1 MLDRLTFQIRIPFLS
16 TPCLVV
22 AMNFGLTFQ
31 PVRSIVIVGGGTA
44 GWMAATYLAR
54 KLAHLRLS
62 ITVIESSAIGT
73 VGVGEATVPAIR
85 DFFAAVELGE
95 PEVLRETEGT
105 IKYGI
110 RFAGWKQADHAFFHP
125 FGLYGVPARG
135 VAFHHY
141 WLKRRAAGDPT
152 PLDHYCLCTQLAERG
167 LFLPPNDRPQND
179 LGVFNFAVHFDA
191 SKFAGLLSRL
201 ATANGVAHIDS
212 RIEHV
217 GIDAASGHVASVTLD
232 DGRVVEGD
240 LWIDC
245 SGFRSLLLGD
255 ALGVP
260 YVDWRHW
267 LPCDRAVAI
276 PCKAAV
282 AAHKPL
288 TTATARTAGWQWHIP
303 LRHRV
308 GNGHVYCSDYMDDQQ
323 AEDMLVADLEGEALA
338 PPNRLRFTT
347 GHRARF
353 WERNVVG
360 LGLASGFLEPLE
372 STSITLIQSGLER
385 FVALFPDAA
394 MDPRLAATYNR
405 QSVLEFERLRDF
417 LFLHYR
423 SNGRVGEPFWDHM
436 RSLTPPEGLQVK
448 LDAWRAGGEFVR
460 NEWDTFQDPSW
471 LSMYAGF
478 DDLPARYSPLAD
490 QFTGD
495 ELADTF
501 SRMKAAIGATL
512 AHAEPHARFL
522 DRVRA

>member
-1 MLDRLTFQIRIPFLS
+1 MDS
-16 TPCLVV
+16 TAAYPE
-22 AMNFGLTFQ
+22 AD
-31 PVRSIVIVGGGTA
+31 PARAAVRSIVIVGGGTA

-54 KLAHLRLS
+54 KLAHLRLA
-62 ITVIESSAIGT
+62 ITVVDSSAIGT

-95 PEVLRETEGT
+95 PDVLRETEGT

-110 RFAGWKQADHAFFHP
+110 RFADWRQRGHAFFHP

-141 WLKRRAAGDPT
+141 WLKQRAAGDPT
-152 PLDHYCLCTQLAERG
+152 PLGDYCLATQLAEHG

-191 SKFAGLLSRL
+191 SKFAALLRRL
-201 ATANGVAHIDS
+201 ALANGVTHTDA
-212 RIEHV
+212 RIVEVVRDH
-217 GIDAASGHVASVTLD
+217 G
-232 DGRVVEGD
+232 DGRVAAVTLEDGRHIDGD

-245 SGFRSLLLGD
+245 SGFRSLLLGEG
-255 ALGVP
+255 LGVP
-260 YVDWRHW
+260 YVDWSRW

-282 AAHKPL
+282 ATHKPL

-308 GNGHVYCSDYMDDQQ
+308 GNGHVYCSDHLDDQQ
-323 AEDMLVADLEGEALA
+323 AEDMLVASLEGEPLA
-338 PPNRLRFTT
+338 NPNKLRFTT

-385 FVALFPDAA
+385 LVALFPDRA

-405 QSVLEFERLRDF
+405 QSTLEFERLRDF
-417 LFLHYR
+417 LFLHYW
-423 SNGRVGEPFWDHM
+423 SNRRLGEPFWDRM
-436 RSLTPPEGLQVK
+436 RALTPPDNLRIK

-478 DDLPARYSPLAD
+478 DDLPTRHSPLAD
-490 QFTGD
+490 QFNHD

-501 SRMKAAIGATL
+501 ARMKAAIAGTL
-512 AHAEPHARFL
+512 THAEPHARFL
-522 DRVRA
+522 DRLRAGS

>member
-1 MLDRLTFQIRIPFLS
+1 MDIDASPPSPAPI
-16 TPCLVV
+16 
-22 AMNFGLTFQ
+22 
-31 PVRSIVIVGGGTA
+31 RSIVIVGGGTA

-54 KLAHLRLS
+54 RLAHLRLS

-85 DFFAAVELGE
+85 DFLAAIELGE

-110 RFAGWKQADHAFFHP
+110 RFVGWKHAGHDFFHP

-141 WLKRRAAGDPT
+141 WLKLRAAGNAT
-152 PLDHYCLCTQLAERG
+152 PLSDYCLATQLAERG
-167 LFLPPNDRPQND
+167 LFLPPNDRPAND

-191 SKFAGLLSRL
+191 SKFATLLGRL
-201 ATANGVAHIDS
+201 AKANGVVHVDARID
-212 RIEHV
+212 RVHRHGE
-217 GIDAASGHVASVTLD
+217 
-232 DGRVVEGD
+232 DGRVEGVTLADGRRIEGD

-245 SGFRSLLLGD
+245 SGFRSLLLGE
-255 ALGVP
+255 AMGVP
-260 YVDWRHW
+260 YVDWRRW

-276 PCKAAV
+276 PCAAAV
-282 AAHKPL
+282 DAHKPL

-303 LRHRV
+303 LRHRI
-308 GNGHVYCSDYMDDQQ
+308 GNGHVYCSDFIDDDA
-323 AEDMLVADLEGEALA
+323 AEDMLLANIEGAPLA
-338 PPNRLRFTT
+338 EPNRLRFTT

-353 WERNVVG
+353 WEGNVVG
-360 LGLASGFLEPLE
+360 LGLSSGFLEPLE

-385 FVALFPDAA
+385 LVPLFPDRT

-405 QSVLEFERLRDF
+405 QSALEFERIRDF
-417 LFLHYR
+417 LFLHYWSNRR
-423 SNGRVGEPFWDHM
+423 SGEPFWDHM
-436 RSLTPPEGLQVK
+436 RGLEPPEGLRIK

-478 DDLPARYSPLAD
+478 DDLPVRHSVLAD
-490 QFTGD
+490 QFDTAK
-495 ELADTF
+495 LTDTF
-501 SRMKAAIGATL
+501 ARMRGAIGGTL

-522 DRVRA
+522 ARLRPA